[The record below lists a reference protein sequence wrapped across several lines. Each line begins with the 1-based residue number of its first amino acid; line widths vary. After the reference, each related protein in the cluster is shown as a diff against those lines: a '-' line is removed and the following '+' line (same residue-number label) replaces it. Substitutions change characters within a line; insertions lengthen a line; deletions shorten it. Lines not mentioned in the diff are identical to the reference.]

1 MLKQITKDIMK
12 AMKEKDNLRKS
23 TLQIV
28 KGNMQNSSIEKQ
40 RELTNAEEIQIIQ
53 REVKQTKEALKD
65 AEKYDRPDLVQ
76 MNETKLAILTS
87 YLPAQMDESEVKDK
101 LIELGISNEMNM
113 GQAMG
118 VAMKNL
124 AGKADN
130 SLISKV
136 VKEIISK

>member
-1 MLKQITKDIMK
+1 MLNQITKDIMK

-40 RELTNAEEIQIIQ
+40 RKLTTAEEVQIIQ

-65 AEKYDRPDLVQ
+65 AEKYERFDLVQ
-76 MNETKLAILTS
+76 MNEAKLAILTN
-87 YLPAQMDESEVKDK
+87 YLPTQMSESEVKDK
-101 LIELGISNEMNM
+101 LIELGITNEMKM

-124 AGKADN
+124 AGKAEN